1 MNNVEMLLLE
11 KGMRANPCVIEGD
24 GLTEQERKGVVV
36 LQANGYVD
44 AFPDG
49 SYRITAAGITAL
61 SVEKQRLQDKEDE
74 HSYQAAARA
83 AEHSYIDENRKKQFS
98 HDWRIAIFNLVG
110 GFILGTIADHFFD
123 IVGYAL
129 RLWAFLCE

>member
-1 MNNVEMLLLE
+1 MDLPS
-11 KGMRANPCVIEGD
+11 K
-24 GLTEQERKGVVV
+24 
-36 LQANGYVD
+36 
-44 AFPDG
+44 
-49 SYRITAAGITAL
+49 SL
-61 SVEKQRLQDKEDE
+61 SVLFLGFLSENLFGMVMLSPAFFFDLSAEKQRLQDKEDE
-74 HSYQAAARA
+74 HSYQAATRA